1 MDFRPQGYEEDAEPS
16 VRRIN
21 RVIAKVDG
29 ETWVYQY
36 PTNESNRAVAVI
48 KDDVELGKLHP
59 YAGLILV
66 SMVREAQRG
75 H

>member
-1 MDFRPQGYEEDAEPS
+1 MDFESDGYEADAEPS
-16 VRRIN
+16 LRRFN
-21 RVIAKVDG
+21 RVIARVDG

-36 PTNESNRAVAVI
+36 PHGESNRVVGVI
-48 KDDVELGKLHP
+48 KEDVELGKLHP

-75 H
+75 Y